1 MRKQKDILPIQRII
15 KKLIT
20 KKEVQ
25 EKSSSDP
32 FPCGKLS
39 SEDIKNCRKE
49 LRDIVIAPFNAEHAK
64 GVGYNFSLSEMIY
77 STRKKRLTTIHH
89 SNDSTYFYIAPHDTV
104 LALSY
109 EYLKI
114 SKNIS
119 GDFHSRVRHSAQGLG
134 NISTTLDP
142 GWTGMLLFSLNNPT
156 KKRIKIT
163 LATSRNGQIETNPV
177 ITLATF
183 RTKCDHTKS
192 NVDLGLD
199 NPPMRTDIWNETSQ
213 KPYRFLG
220 YKKYEEFQKLVKYL
234 LENVYKPSEKV
245 SWVDNLSEDLNNL
258 KIAIQADK
266 SNKKIHAMLIKIAS
280 YKNLPKEVCEKVNSL
295 TEELSKTNKTTNI
308 YICCSD
314 EKYLQKIDLLDKEI
328 QYQKLCDQ
336 VSQIHVEIDKHV
348 PHRWKNMFLANLG
361 HFFRKNAFVILATII
376 SATLLVYGFVKPSD
390 SLNTNLI
397 NLFAAIVPLIT
408 SIIASIFDSIKPTYK
423 QNEER

>member
-1 MRKQKDILPIQRII
+1 MRKQKDILPIQKMI

-77 STRKKRLTTIHH
+77 STRKKQLVTIHH
-89 SNDSTYFYIAPHDTV
+89 SDNSTFFYIAPHDTV

-109 EYLKI
+109 EYLKM
-114 SKNIS
+114 SENIS
-119 GDFHSRVRHSAQGLG
+119 GDLHSRVRPSAQGIG
-134 NISTTLDP
+134 NISTTVDP
-142 GWTGMLLFSLNNPT
+142 GWKGMLLFSLNNPT
-156 KKRIKIT
+156 KRKIKII
-163 LATSRNGQIETNPV
+163 LASNKNGQLEPNPIV
-177 ITLATF
+177 TLTTF
-183 RTKCDHTKS
+183 RTKHDYTKY

-199 NPPMRTDIWNETSQ
+199 NPPMRMDIWKETSE
-213 KPYRFLG
+213 KPYRFWRN
-220 YKKYEEFQKLVKYL
+220 KKYEEFCRLVDYL
-234 LENVYKPSEKV
+234 SDNVYKPSETIYWTK
-245 SWVDNLSEDLNNL
+245 SLSEDLKEL
-258 KIAIQADK
+258 KISIQAEK
-266 SNKKIHAMLIKIAS
+266 SSEKIRTALIKISS
-280 YKNLPKEVCEKVNSL
+280 YKDLPKDVKEKVYHI
-295 TEELSKTNKTTNI
+295 TEVLVDKKKNNNI
-308 YICCSD
+308 CIYCSCRD
-314 EKYLQKIDLLDKEI
+314 YLHKIDLLDKEI

-336 VSQIHVEIDKHV
+336 VSQIHAEIDKHV

-390 SLNTNLI
+390 SLNANLI